1 MISIDAEVD
10 QTDASQDYASRIQAL
25 TEEIQQSSGDNA
37 AALYEALGQVQ
48 LKVGAVDSAVET
60 YSACRERFGDNARL
74 QLNLGHA
81 YKAKGDLALAIAA
94 YQVVAQD
101 PIEKAAVTGLWK
113 IAGNKQRQ

>member
-25 TEEIQQSSGDNA
+25 TVEIQQSS
-37 AALYEALGQVQ
+37 
-48 LKVGAVDSAVET
+48 
-60 YSACRERFGDNARL
+60 GDNARL

-81 YKAKGDLALAIAA
+81 YKARGDLALAIAA

-101 PIEKAAVTGLWK
+101 PIEKSAVTGLWK

>member
-1 MISIDAEVD
+1 MISIDSEVD
-10 QTDASQDYASRIQAL
+10 QTDASPDYASRIQAL

-81 YKAKGDLALAIAA
+81 YKA
-94 YQVVAQD
+94 
-101 PIEKAAVTGLWK
+101 
-113 IAGNKQRQ
+113 